1 MTPLASK
8 KRQPERSYL
17 KTPRTRIPTPAT
29 RAAPSAS
36 IDNRS
41 ILAVVIGAIK
51 DLWSKVLALIESDEA
66 QNARIK
72 QLEDEVSALKAA
84 AGARPTGE
92 ASGAPTGDASAVGD
106 EAADDG
112 TGTTAA
118 SAASSTTATLSPP
131 STDQEAADAP
141 TSEEAGAPDEP
152 PALEITDAGASP
164 TDAATGGSA
173 AQTNPT
179 LLEAA
184 NDNAPPEQLAADP
197 LPATDTE

>member
-92 ASGAPTGDASAVGD
+92 ASGAPTGDASAAGD
-106 EAADDG
+106 GTADDL
-112 TGTTAA
+112 TGTTTAA
-118 SAASSTTATLSPP
+118 VTSSPSDIVSPSST
-131 STDQEAADAP
+131 DEEAAGVASDVADAP
-141 TSEEAGAPDEP
+141 EAAGGPSAQGETDADITQVIAPTSYQRVPEGTAAP
-152 PALEITDAGASP
+152 PAETSSTIGTGADAMSR
-164 TDAATGGSA
+164 
-173 AQTNPT
+173 
-179 LLEAA
+179 
-184 NDNAPPEQLAADP
+184 
-197 LPATDTE
+197 